1 MTDIKIENLVVDLGQ
16 NKVLR
21 ELSLLIP
28 SQKLVSVLGPSGC
41 GKSTLLRTIAGFIAP
56 KSGTIRFGST
66 LMSVSSVQMP
76 PERRN
81 VGYVPQEGSLFP
93 HLNVKK
99 NIGFGLTKSK
109 SSNKRVHEL
118 LELMDIGEF
127 ADRLPHQLSGGQQFK
142 VAIARA
148 LAPAPNVMLLD
159 EPFSSLDAQFREELR
174 HEVKNLLTETKT
186 TTILVTHDREEALV
200 MADLVAIMRDGKIA
214 QIGSPQEVYQSP
226 TRLETAFSTG
236 DALIIPAQ
244 KSANGEIRSIFSEIN
259 DSSKFNGNIVVRPEE
274 IEIQYSENTAN
285 AQISDIEFFGHDALI
300 HLELNN
306 KMKVSSR
313 IAAPVKFKV
322 GDKVLAKQ
330 KGPIRFFE
338 KND

>member
-93 HLNVKK
+93 HLSVKK

-118 LELMDIGEF
+118 LELMAIGEF

-174 HEVKNLLTETKT
+174 HEIKILLTETKT

-226 TRLETAFSTG
+226 TQLETAFSTG

-244 KSANGEIRSIFSEIN
+244 KSDTGEIRSIFSEIN
-259 DSSKFNGNIVVRPEE
+259 ESSKFNGNIVVRPEE

>member
-93 HLNVKK
+93 HLSVKK

-118 LELMDIGEF
+118 LELMAIGEF

-174 HEVKNLLTETKT
+174 HEIKILLTETKT

-226 TRLETAFSTG
+226 TQLETAFSTG

-244 KSANGEIRSIFSEIN
+244 KSDTGEIRSIFSEIN
-259 DSSKFNGNIVVRPEE
+259 ESSKFNGNIVVRPEE

-306 KMKVSSR
+306 KMRVSSR

>member
-1 MTDIKIENLVVDLGQ
+1 
-16 NKVLR
+16 
-21 ELSLLIP
+21 
-28 SQKLVSVLGPSGC
+28 
-41 GKSTLLRTIAGFIAP
+41 
-56 KSGTIRFGST
+56 
-66 LMSVSSVQMP
+66 MSVSSVQMP

-93 HLNVKK
+93 HLSVKK

-109 SSNKRVHEL
+109 NSNKRVHEL
-118 LELMDIGEF
+118 LELMEIGEF
-127 ADRLPHQLSGGQQFK
+127 ANRLPHQLSGGQQFK

-174 HEVKNLLTETKT
+174 HEVKKLLTETKT

-226 TRLETAFSTG
+226 SQLETAFSTG

-244 KSANGEIRSIFSEIN
+244 KSDNGEIRSIFSEIN

-274 IEIQYSENTAN
+274 IEIQYSENTSN

-330 KGPIRFFE
+330 KGPVRFFE

>member
-93 HLNVKK
+93 HLSVKK

-174 HEVKNLLTETKT
+174 HEVKKLLTETKT

-226 TRLETAFSTG
+226 SQLETAFSTG

-244 KSANGEIRSIFSEIN
+244 KSDNGEIRSIFSEIN

-274 IEIQYSENTAN
+274 IEIQYSENTSN

-330 KGPIRFFE
+330 KGPVRFFE